1 MMSQR
6 RSLDA
11 GWLWLIAACGALF
24 ACSAEDPAPRA
35 ASSKDAGAAGG
46 GWAGTGGGWG
56 GTGGT
61 VYGTGGTTNAGGS
74 QYGTG
79 GATGAGGSTAT
90 AGATGTGGTTG
101 GGQTGVLYSFDSD
114 VQGFVAN
121 QFGADAGGQYLSTQS
136 TISWDSG
143 MGNPGNGSLKLVI
156 PFTDYNQQADFLV
169 TIDPLKNL
177 SGKTLSASIKL
188 DGGFSPSKSAPGG
201 LVFYVQT
208 TANWVYG
215 QAVWANVTPA
225 TEPNGTNWTDYTFN
239 LAAPDSVNTKAGF
252 DASQVKAIGFRFD
265 TGGGAGAAAKPS
277 AATFH
282 IDNIVAK

>member
-1 MMSQR
+1 MSQR
-6 RSLDA
+6 RSMDA
-11 GWLWLIAACGALF
+11 DWLWLIAACGALF

-61 VYGTGGTTNAGGS
+61 VYGAGGTTNAGGS
-74 QYGTG
+74 QYGSG
-79 GATGAGGSTAT
+79 GATGAGGST
-90 AGATGTGGTTG
+90 GVGGSTGTGGTS

-188 DGGFSPSKSAPGG
+188 DGGFSPDTKAPGG

-208 TANWVYG
+208 TANWIYG
-215 QAVWANVTPA
+215 QAAWVNVTPA
-225 TEPNGTNWTDYTFN
+225 TAPNGTNWTDYTFN
-239 LAAPDSVNTKAGF
+239 LASPDAANTKPGF
-252 DASQVKAIGFRFD
+252 DASQIKAIGFRFD
-265 TGGGAGAAAKPS
+265 TGGGSGATAKPS